1 VVLKELFFQIEDD
14 MKITRRSFF
23 LKTLQSA
30 LLISVPSVIGSFLE
44 SCNNMTNPIG
54 SGSTAYLSQVQG
66 NTSGNIITLTVDSSS
81 PVAKTG
87 TAALVNY
94 SGGQLLIDHPS
105 DTQFNAFTSICTHA
119 GCTVSGYDTS
129 NNQFVC
135 PCHGSRFDVN
145 GHVAQGPASASLQQ
159 FQTKFSNNLLTIT
172 I

>member
-1 VVLKELFFQIEDD
+1 MI
-14 MKITRRSFF
+14 ITRRRFF
-23 LKTLQSA
+23 VRIIQGTA
-30 LLISVPSVIGSFLE
+30 LLSIPSIIGSFLE
-44 SCNNMTNPIG
+44 SCTNMNNPVG
-54 SGSTAYLSQVQG
+54 SGNTSSLAQIQG
-66 NTSGNIITLTVDSSS
+66 NTSGNIVSLTVDSSS

-145 GHVAQGPASASLQQ
+145 GHVAQGPASAALRQ